1 MLIQFRFQNFKSFKD
16 ETILDL
22 SAGKAQAHKNSVIE
36 FGNSKLLPVAAIYGA
51 NASGKS
57 NLLEAFNFMRTY
69 VLESFG
75 YGDEKKKKQRYTP
88 FMSDTKDMQESLFE
102 VYFVREES
110 GTIKYYN
117 YGFTLGTD
125 GVVEEWYG
133 KKPRTGRE
141 YRCLFYRNTAT
152 GEYDLQGL
160 RPSDQD
166 LIRLSLN
173 KETLI
178 VSLGAKLKMQSLKI
192 IRDWFDSTSYISSYK
207 SAETLRF
214 PADFLDDI
222 KVRDNVVKFLATFD
236 NSIVGF
242 NQNVISKRNNN
253 IESVEIESV
262 HRLPNGET
270 IEIPLT
276 DESDGTLKMLS
287 LYPVL
292 HDVLNSGGILFIDE
306 LDARLHPLLCRNII
320 VTFSNQETNPYH
332 AQIIFTTHDVWQ
344 IYNGLLRHDEIWFV
358 NKNDKGMSTLYSLIQ
373 FRGMNGNKV
382 RMEESIGKNYL
393 LGKYSAIPVLHPID
407 MIDK

>member
-178 VSLGAKLKMQSLKI
+178 VSLGAKLKMQSL
-192 IRDWFDSTSYISSYK
+192 R
-207 SAETLRF
+207 
-214 PADFLDDI
+214 
-222 KVRDNVVKFLATFD
+222 
-236 NSIVGF
+236 SI
-242 NQNVISKRNNN
+242 Q
-253 IESVEIESV
+253 
-262 HRLPNGET
+262 T
-270 IEIPLT
+270 W
-276 DESDGTLKMLS
+276 
-287 LYPVL
+287 
-292 HDVLNSGGILFIDE
+292 
-306 LDARLHPLLCRNII
+306 
-320 VTFSNQETNPYH
+320 NPSQR
-332 AQIIFTTHDVWQ
+332 A
-344 IYNGLLRHDEIWFV
+344 
-358 NKNDKGMSTLYSLIQ
+358 
-373 FRGMNGNKV
+373 
-382 RMEESIGKNYL
+382 
-393 LGKYSAIPVLHPID
+393 
-407 MIDK
+407 